1 MLPSSIDYA
10 LRTIFGSYTLGLT
23 QCSTHYFLVLVIFFS
38 PPSFTD
44 LQSQE
49 VLVFPT
55 STELRSQPSLSTADL
70 S

>member
-38 PPSFTD
+38 PPV
-44 LQSQE
+44 LQTYNLTKSWCFLQ
-49 VLVFPT
+49 V
-55 STELRSQPSLSTADL
+55 QN
-70 S
+70 